1 MAADVIT
8 ENFKISLTD
17 FAEQSAKKTGHTT
30 KKGGTWLKF
39 VSFTHR
45 YTRVLRFGFYTL
57 QKQHKSL
64 VEMLI
69 KTPELDNI
77 S

>member
-1 MAADVIT
+1 M
-8 ENFKISLTD
+8 
-17 FAEQSAKKTGHTT
+17 
-30 KKGGTWLKF
+30 KF

-45 YTRVLRFGFYTL
+45 YTRVLGFGFQTP

-69 KTPELDNI
+69 KTPELDNMVI
-77 S
+77 VSMHTEEEEEEEEKEKP